1 MLLAVQ
7 HRCVL
12 ACGCKCALSCHFF
25 SQKDTAEIVSKA
37 KAPLAD
43 IRRYLKAT
51 GLIELRHIR
60 KLSSLCAQT
69 YYIKKLTVRLQ
80 WFALLEIF
88 CVCAAVS
95 SAPGRL
101 RLHSSAV
108 SAF

>member
-1 MLLAVQ
+1 M
-7 HRCVL
+7 
-12 ACGCKCALSCHFF
+12 
-25 SQKDTAEIVSKA
+25 SKA

-69 YYIKKLTVRLQ
+69 YYIKKLTVRLR
-80 WFALLEIF
+80 WFALLEV
-88 CVCAAVS
+88 CVCVKFVLRVCVN
-95 SAPGRL
+95 SAPGQL
-101 RLHSSAV
+101 PLHSSAV